1 MKAMKL
7 FNLIGGESGG
17 SSKDIL
23 SPEEKVARE
32 EEIAKLRELVD
43 PTLARAREKIADAN
57 KAIGVER
64 FEELDKTIDGPAR
77 SSQELSGA
85 AEGES
90 DAERDIKEKLDEIGE
105 KTLGKLKE
113 IRYSGP
119 ADGVSPQAGRAP
131 SPPPEVPPSLPAE
144 VAPPSRKI
152 FGGVIR
158 NTPPEIVRKGPPP
171 TPEISP
177 AAQSITPEIVGVEKH
192 ALERELT
199 PEEKLAEFE
208 IALEGSRNSYV
219 RAEGDYRKA
228 EKEFNKFRG
237 LNLNKFAAGPRNE
250 EYDAAIRRREAAI
263 AEYQK
268 AKQALAGHIWG
279 EKKNSI
285 AGRLGKKWDDFEDGE
300 RTAAEGELAE
310 FKAREIFPRFV
321 IGEATKLS
329 ELKLQ
334 SWPPKE
340 QGVIKKILNGYLK
353 LSSKQRLVISTIAV
367 GSVVAATGGL
377 AGAGGAALWGVQ
389 RIARGA
395 ASVWAGQ
402 NIGGVA
408 GRGATALMGTEEKKA
423 AAMEKLEKG
432 FSPEDL
438 GSADAEYVRIAKAEK
453 ADERKQL
460 VVKAAAMLATGAG
473 LNILSGQLIHA
484 ADTSMGGKPNLRVIG
499 GSSGGGTN
507 AAASAADH
515 RGPVPHPE
523 PAPPP
528 PGASSGHD
536 VVGRTIDIKPK
547 AGAEAV
553 ISTKPTPEVVP
564 PSGGSKIKVFEE
576 AASEKS
582 PADYVSK
589 APEGGLKSAE
599 SWRPEEDAL
608 AGKGMLLAP
617 EQLHERALDA
627 AATVKPGEGAWQ
639 AVHRQLELRL
649 NDPAKYPRKGYFGL
663 APEEPSDSVAAK
675 HALDVKTMEIL
686 KKEHFIDNDG
696 STLVGIKND
705 GFRVRLDDSDH
716 VFVEKA
722 GMPAVLDKSG
732 TYTFKNVHG
741 ASGAAIGET
750 APAPIIENIPVAE
763 VAPESAAAVIEG
775 STTAGEH
782 AANISHGVPS
792 ISETFFVKVPENF
805 TFRNLIYEQLQ
816 KHYGDRLVEFDQYG
830 RDRITGLFERY
841 LADHPETIRGT
852 DLSTLKP
859 GEKIDFTGLFG
870 DQNIVNERFHEAT
883 KWMLER
889 LDMGANELKL
899 LSSFGFNAE
908 YPPDVHALGI
918 IRGMKIGDFL
928 DRFHE
933 NHIQNGGLVSFT
945 DPDNDS
951 VTVLLGRRHIK
962 LAELLRNANLSP
974 ADRDKMTIAEFL
986 KDVH

>member
-1 MKAMKL
+1 MPEKPRMISEVSSDPAPVL
-7 FNLIGGESGG
+7 DRTPEAPPPPRSGDSMSAEDILANSMPASEVLR
-17 SSKDIL
+17 SSMPADEVRRASPPFENKGTL
-23 SPEEKVARE
+23 SPEEVLGSSMKPEDVLRSSMPAEELRAQSMSAEDVLEHSASAEDILRAPREVVRE
-32 EEIAKLRELVD
+32 E
-43 PTLARAREKIADAN
+43 
-57 KAIGVER
+57 
-64 FEELDKTIDGPAR
+64 
-77 SSQELSGA
+77 
-85 AEGES
+85 
-90 DAERDIKEKLDEIGE
+90 
-105 KTLGKLKE
+105 
-113 IRYSGP
+113 
-119 ADGVSPQAGRAP
+119 
-131 SPPPEVPPSLPAE
+131 PPPPVAELPIDT
-144 VAPPSRKI
+144 K
-152 FGGVIR
+152 
-158 NTPPEIVRKGPPP
+158 PP
-171 TPEISP
+171 TEQILAESSRSPVQPENEVV
-177 AAQSITPEIVGVEKH
+177 PER
-192 ALERELT
+192 AST
-199 PEEKLAEFE
+199 PEEKLAK
-208 IALEGSRNSYV
+208 LEGVLAESRANYV
-219 RAEGDYRKA
+219 RAEEDYRKSK
-228 EKEFNKFRG
+228 KELNKFRG
-237 LNLNKFAAGPRNE
+237 LNLNKFAASPRNE
-250 EYDAAIRRREAAI
+250 EYDAAIRRRETAI
-263 AEYQK
+263 AEYQS
-268 AKQALAGHIWG
+268 AKQGLASHIWV
-279 EKKNSI
+279 EKKVEI
-285 AGRLGKKWDDFEDGE
+285 VTRLGKRWEDLSDDE
-300 RTAAEGELAE
+300 RTAADGELAE
-310 FKAREIFPRFV
+310 FKAREIFPRFI
-321 IGEATKLS
+321 IGEAS
-329 ELKLQ
+329 ELEKLKVEIHPSQ
-334 SWPPKE
+334 DGGIVKSWKN
-340 QGVIKKILNGYLK
+340 GLNWYLK
-353 LSSKQRLVISTIAV
+353 QNKWARLAFSSAVITGAIALTPAGAV
-367 GSVVAATGGL
+367 GLAAASAFG
-377 AGAGGAALWGVQ
+377 Q
-389 RIARGA
+389 RFARGA
-395 ASVWAGQ
+395 VGVTAGQ
-402 NIGGVA
+402 AVGAGVEKLLK
-408 GRGATALMGTEEKKA
+408 ATMKTEQKTA
-423 AAMEKLEKG
+423 AAMENLQQK
-432 FSPEDL
+432 FSVGDFDVAY
-438 GSADAEYVRIAKAEK
+438 ADREYRRIAEAEK
-453 ADERKQL
+453 SAKRKQL
-460 VVKAAAMLATGAG
+460 IIKAGAMIASGVGVSA
-473 LNILSGQLIHA
+473 LSGHL
-484 ADTSMGGKPNLRVIG
+484 L
-499 GSSGGGTN
+499 GSHKT
-507 AAASAADH
+507 AVSAAD
-515 RGPVPHPE
+515 HPE
-523 PAPPP
+523 PAPAP
-528 PGASSGHD
+528 PGSPSGHD
-536 VVGRTIDIKPK
+536 VAGRAIDIKPK
-547 AGAEAV
+547 VGAEAV
-553 ISTKPTPEVVP
+553 ISPKPTAEIVP
-564 PSGGSKIKVFEE
+564 PSGGLKIPVVEQPSPSNSPVASAAE
-576 AASEKS
+576 AASEK

-589 APEGGLKSAE
+589 APAGGLKPTEA
-599 SWRPEEDAL
+599 WRPQEDAF
-608 AGKGMLLAP
+608 AGKGMLLTP
-617 EQLHERALDA
+617 EQLHEKALDA

-649 NDPAKYPRKGYFGL
+649 DDPAKYPRKGYFGL
-663 APEEPSDSVAAK
+663 MPEEPSDSVAAK
-675 HALDVKTMEIL
+675 HALDVKTLEIL

-696 STLVGIKND
+696 STLVGIKNE
-705 GFRVRLDDSDH
+705 GFRVRLDDNDH

-775 STTAGEH
+775 STTATEH